1 MPDFWSHQLAANAA
15 HEKFLQ
21 SNPKHLK
28 WSTDSQALYN
38 FGAQGPDFFYYIN
51 KFNLFTK
58 HRFKH
63 IGNLVHEDHIQCLFK
78 EMIDTILMDPSEENM
93 AYVSGFLSHY
103 LLDVYCH
110 PIICKLG
117 PDSDS
122 HKRVELD
129 LEAFCIHDYWKLD
142 FKTFDVN
149 ALKTSPSSLEKGCA
163 FVWKNALH
171 SCYGES
177 IDMKYIYQGH
187 IDLLR
192 VQKMLVN
199 GTISKLPF
207 PSLLSKMFH
216 YDLTML
222 QFPDVTDYSLKS
234 KRLYSEFEAKY
245 VEGIEAIVSALIDLD
260 RVVGKTLTVEEFV
273 KTTILYDFLGEVTS
287 NVYKS
292 TR

>member
-1 MPDFWSHQLAANAA
+1 MPDFWSHHLAANAA
-15 HEKFLQ
+15 YDKLLK
-21 SNPKHLK
+21 SSPKHLT
-28 WSTDSQALYN
+28 WSANSHALYS
-38 FGAQGPDFFYYIN
+38 FGSQGPDFFYYIN
-51 KFNLFTK
+51 KFKLLTK
-58 HRFKH
+58 LRFKH
-63 IGNLVHEDHIQCLFK
+63 IGNLVHEERVMCLFK
-78 EMIDTILMDPSEENM
+78 EMLETILTNPTEENM

-129 LEAFCIHDYWKLD
+129 LEAFCINDYWKLD
-142 FKTFDVN
+142 FKSFDVS
-149 ALKTSPSSLEKGCA
+149 ALKCDYSSLEKGCDI
-163 FVWKNALH
+163 VWKNALD

-207 PSLLSKMFH
+207 PSLLSKLFH
-216 YDLTML
+216 YDLSML
-222 QFPDVTDYSLKS
+222 QFPDVTDDSLKA
-234 KRLYSEFEAKY
+234 KRLYPQFEAKY
-245 VEGIEAIVSALIDLD
+245 VEGIEATASALIDLD
-260 RVVGKTLTVEEFV
+260 RVLGKTLTVEAFLEAN
-273 KTTILYDFLGEVTS
+273 IQYDFLGEVTTD
-287 NVYKS
+287 VCKS
-292 TR
+292 T